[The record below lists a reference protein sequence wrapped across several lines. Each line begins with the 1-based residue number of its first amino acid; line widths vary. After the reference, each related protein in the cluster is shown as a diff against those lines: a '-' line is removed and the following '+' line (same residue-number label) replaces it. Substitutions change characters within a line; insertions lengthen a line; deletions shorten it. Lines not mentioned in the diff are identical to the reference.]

1 MLIENQSLKPEKL
14 ERKVSSMQLLLT
26 AYVDKARELM
36 QELAG
41 LGIFWETDFTDVV
54 RGDVDDFEWFLDE
67 LEKRSP
73 RCLSRL
79 VPVRSAFHLLPSD
92 TDEIFKQK
100 ARQLADEIREGE
112 TFCIRINRRGL
123 KGTFSTEEIASKV
136 GNYVCKLLE
145 EKYGAKPNVDL
156 EDPDRA
162 LVFET
167 VCKWCGVA
175 SVSKEMRRQHRFIK
189 LP

>member
-1 MLIENQSLKPEKL
+1 
-14 ERKVSSMQLLLT
+14 MQVLLT
-26 AYVDKARELM
+26 AYNDKAKELI

-41 LGIFWETDFTDVV
+41 LGDFWETVFPDVV
-54 RGDVDDFEWFLDE
+54 RGTVDDFECFLDQ
-67 LEKRSP
+67 LEERAP
-73 RCLSRL
+73 HCLSRL
-79 VPVRSAFHLLPSD
+79 VPISSSFHMLSRE

-100 ARQLADEIREGE
+100 IRRLADEICEGE

-123 KGTFSTEEIASKV
+123 KGAFSPTETAEKV
-136 GNYVCKLLE
+136 GRYVCTLLE
-145 EKYGAKPNVDL
+145 EKYGIRPNVDL

-167 VCKWCGVA
+167 VRNWCGVG
-175 SVSKEMRRQHRFIK
+175 SVSKDLRKQHRFIR

>member
-1 MLIENQSLKPEKL
+1 
-14 ERKVSSMQLLLT
+14 MQILLT
-26 AYVDKARELM
+26 AYTDKARGLI

-41 LGIFWETDFTDVV
+41 LGDFWETDFTDVV
-54 RGDVDDFEWFLDE
+54 RGNVDNFEWFLDE
-67 LEKRSP
+67 VEERDP

-79 VPVRSAFHLLPSD
+79 LPIKSSFHMLPYE

-100 ARQLADEIREGE
+100 AKQLVDEIRKGE
-112 TFCIRINRRGL
+112 TFCVIINRRGL
-123 KGTFSTEEIASKV
+123 KGSFSATETAVEV
-136 GNYVCKLLE
+136 GRYVVTLLE
-145 EKYGAKPNVDL
+145 EKFGSKPNVDL

-167 VCKWCGVA
+167 VYKWCGVA
-175 SVSKEMRRQHRFIK
+175 SVSKEMRRQHSFIR